1 MTLSTK
7 TKKMMAAVVVLLS
20 ISNTALAGSGSL
32 ANPQHITRL
41 EVSFNTNVVYMTF
54 DANLTGTSLN
64 PCASSH
70 RNMLAF
76 DSTTPKGKT
85 YLTMVTA
92 AYLAGRAI
100 RASGTGNCD
109 AGEANI
115 EGLAW
120 FSIM

>member
-1 MTLSTK
+1 MGNHRQALKTLVATVGLLAISST
-7 TKKMMAAVVVLLS
+7 AF
-20 ISNTALAGSGSL
+20 AGAGSL

-41 EVSFNTNVVYMTF
+41 EISFNTNVVYMTF

-64 PCASSH
+64 ACASSH

-76 DSTTPKGKT
+76 DSTTPKGRS

-100 RASGTGNCD
+100 RASGTGSCD
-109 AGEANI
+109 AGEPNI

-120 FSIM
+120 FAIM